1 MAEPMRPGSAA
12 LGLVGDIGGTNAR
25 FALVALD
32 QPLPRLLA
40 PETRPTTSYG
50 DLAEAA
56 EAYLREQ
63 WYLGRPLT
71 ASIAVAGPVQHNTA
85 RLTNLHWCIEGGA
98 FARRLRLAHASII
111 NDYTALSLA
120 LPWFASA
127 DLACIGGPALRVD
140 TATEDCRAVVGPGT
154 GLGTGILHAIGGSM
168 RPIASEAGHA
178 SFAPQDEEEIEICR
192 VLLRRFGRVSNER
205 ILSGPGLQVL
215 FGTLGE
221 IHGVAVEPRSAAQI
235 VEAACRGNHP
245 LSLQTAQRFCAI
257 LGAYAGDVAL
267 IAGARTG
274 VYLAGGILPRMAGI
288 LAQGHFRA
296 RFENKAP
303 LQHYMANI
311 PTPLIVHPYPGL
323 LGAATHL
330 WNAMQA

>member
-40 PETRPTTSYG
+40 PESRPTAKYN

-71 ASIAVAGPVQHNTA
+71 ASIAVAGPVRHNAA

-98 FARRLRLAHASII
+98 FARRLGLAHASVI

-140 TATEDCRAVVGPGT
+140 TATEDCRALVGPGT
-154 GLGTGILHAIGGSM
+154 GLGAGILHAVGGSM

-192 VLLRRFGRVSNER
+192 VLLRRCGRVSNER

-215 FGTLGE
+215 FETLGE
-221 IHGVAVEPRSAAQI
+221 IHGVAPEPRSAAQI
-235 VEAACRGNHP
+235 VEAACRGDHP
-245 LSLQTAQRFCAI
+245 LSLRTAQRFCAI

-288 LAQGHFRA
+288 LAQGQFRA

-303 LQHYMANI
+303 LQHHMAGI
-311 PTPLIVHPYPGL
+311 PTPLVVHPYPGL